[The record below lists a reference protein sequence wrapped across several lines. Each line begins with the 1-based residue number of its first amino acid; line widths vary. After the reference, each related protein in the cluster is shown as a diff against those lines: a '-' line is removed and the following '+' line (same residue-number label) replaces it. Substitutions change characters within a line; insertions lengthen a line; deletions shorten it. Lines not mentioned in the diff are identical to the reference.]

1 MNNLIKESLIKL
13 KQKNITSPELDLRIL
28 LKHASKKNDEIILSN
43 LNVDNIDIVKFKSYL
58 QKRINRQP
66 IAKIIKN
73 KPFWKNNFYV
83 NNFVLDP
90 RPETELIIEEV
101 LNIYRNKN
109 LKLKILDIG
118 TGSGCIAV
126 SLAKEFKNAS
136 ITAID
141 ISKEALEVAEKNLK
155 IHSCYN
161 QIQLKMIDYKNINV
175 PNNVTKVILR
185 IKYWYND
192 KMYKFLTNDLNH
204 EWPPKQANGIV
215 FNMPIV
221 SAQLLDSNDKPVKD
235 VLNKIKRY
243 AGPRGDFYDDKTTK
257 IHDMLYYDDETLK
270 FDYPTIKLKSAL
282 GMIKRVNTENGCII
296 DLRIP

>member
-73 KPFWKNNFYV
+73 KSFWKNDFYV

-90 RPETELIIEEV
+90 RPETELIIEEA

-118 TGSGCIAV
+118 TGSGCLAV

-161 QIQLKMIDYKNINV
+161 QIQLKMIDYKNINS
-175 PNNVTKVILR
+175 
-185 IKYWYND
+185 
-192 KMYKFLTNDLNH
+192 KFDLIVSNPPYLTNKQFNNADPEVKNFEPKIALVGGDDGLKFYREYSKNIKNLMNKSAYFICEIGINQRQDCEEIFENSGLN
-204 EWPPKQANGIV
+204 
-215 FNMPIV
+215 
-221 SAQLLDSNDKPVKD
+221 
-235 VLNKIKRY
+235 LNKIVNDLQGIERILS
-243 AGPRGDFYDDKTTK
+243 FSK
-257 IHDMLYYDDETLK
+257 I
-270 FDYPTIKLKSAL
+270 
-282 GMIKRVNTENGCII
+282 
-296 DLRIP
+296 

>member
-66 IAKIIKN
+66 IAKIIHN
-73 KPFWKNNFYV
+73 KSFWKNDFYV

-90 RPETELIIEEV
+90 RPETELIIEEA

-118 TGSGCIAV
+118 TGSGCIAI

-161 QIQLKMIDYKNINV
+161 QIQLKMIDYKNINS
-175 PNNVTKVILR
+175 
-185 IKYWYND
+185 
-192 KMYKFLTNDLNH
+192 KFDLIVSNPPYLTNEQFNNADPEVRNFEPKLALVGGDDGLKFYREYSKNIKNLMNKSAYFICEIGINQRQDCEEIFENSGLN
-204 EWPPKQANGIV
+204 
-215 FNMPIV
+215 
-221 SAQLLDSNDKPVKD
+221 
-235 VLNKIKRY
+235 LNKIVNDLQGIERILS
-243 AGPRGDFYDDKTTK
+243 FSK
-257 IHDMLYYDDETLK
+257 I
-270 FDYPTIKLKSAL
+270 
-282 GMIKRVNTENGCII
+282 
-296 DLRIP
+296 

>member
-43 LNVDNIDIVKFKSYL
+43 LNVDNIDIVKFKSNL

-73 KPFWKNNFYV
+73 KSFWKNDFYV

-90 RPETELIIEEV
+90 RPETELIIEEA

-118 TGSGCIAV
+118 TGSGCLAV

-141 ISKEALEVAEKNLK
+141 ISKEALEVAKKNLK
-155 IHSCYN
+155 IHGCYN
-161 QIQLKMIDYKNINV
+161 QIQLKMIDYKNINS
-175 PNNVTKVILR
+175 
-185 IKYWYND
+185 
-192 KMYKFLTNDLNH
+192 KFDLIVSNPPYLTNEQFNNADPEVRNF
-204 EWPPKQANGIV
+204 EPKLALVGGDDGLKFYREYSKNIKNLMNKSAYLICEIGINQRQNCEEI
-215 FNMPIV
+215 FEN
-221 SAQLLDSNDKPVKD
+221 SGLH
-235 VLNKIKRY
+235 LNKIVNDLQGIERILS
-243 AGPRGDFYDDKTTK
+243 FSK
-257 IHDMLYYDDETLK
+257 I
-270 FDYPTIKLKSAL
+270 
-282 GMIKRVNTENGCII
+282 
-296 DLRIP
+296 